1 MITTLTI
8 RNLGVI
14 EDASL
19 ELAGSLTAVTGET
32 GAGKTMV
39 VSSLGLL
46 LGQKA
51 DPGLVR
57 HGTDRAVVEA
67 VMSCDEQM
75 ARHVTEVGGDCED
88 GEVICNRQVLSS
100 RRSRAVLGGAR
111 VTAGQL
117 GSLTSQTITIHGQS
131 EQIRLTDP
139 AHQLLMLDRAGGE
152 EMAAAL
158 HDHHELWSRYTD
170 VAARLH
176 EATTGRDEKD
186 LQIEVLR
193 RRLDEFD
200 KVDPHPGEDD
210 ELLATS
216 RHMQVAQ
223 TLRESLQQADQFL
236 NGAQGEAELQ
246 PGALAL
252 VSQAAAQLAAMGD
265 EDPRAAGLAQRAQGI
280 EVDLTDLA
288 ADVARLAAESD
299 TGPGELDEVMARL
312 SAVQRL
318 LRSRATTLDDLLK
331 TTQQDRENLDH
342 LIGGDDDVDE
352 LTAQV
357 QQLKGQLA
365 ASASRLSAIRHR
377 TAARLHHDLTP
388 ELAALA
394 MPSARVEFQLDEAPM
409 GPTGTDAV
417 TIMLAANSGAAPASL
432 SKAASGGE
440 LSRVRLALEVV
451 LAGTESG
458 RTLVFDEIDSGV
470 GGSVGIEIGRRLA
483 ALATRHQ
490 VIVVTHLAQVAAFAD
505 THLVVTKAD
514 DGRIT
519 RSGVREVGE
528 ADRERELA
536 RMMSGMSGSQTAVDH
551 ARELLDLARGGQP
564 SRDSGL

>member
-1 MITTLTI
+1 
-8 RNLGVI
+8 
-14 EDASL
+14 
-19 ELAGSLTAVTGET
+19 
-32 GAGKTMV
+32 
-39 VSSLGLL
+39 
-46 LGQKA
+46 
-51 DPGLVR
+51 
-57 HGTDRAVVEA
+57 
-67 VMSCDEQM
+67 
-75 ARHVTEVGGDCED
+75 
-88 GEVICNRQVLSS
+88 
-100 RRSRAVLGGAR
+100 
-111 VTAGQL
+111 
-117 GSLTSQTITIHGQS
+117 
-131 EQIRLTDP
+131 
-139 AHQLLMLDRAGGE
+139 
-152 EMAAAL
+152 
-158 HDHHELWSRYTD
+158 
-170 VAARLH
+170 
-176 EATTGRDEKD
+176 
-186 LQIEVLR
+186 
-193 RRLDEFD
+193 
-200 KVDPHPGEDD
+200 
-210 ELLATS
+210 
-216 RHMQVAQ
+216 
-223 TLRESLQQADQFL
+223 
-236 NGAQGEAELQ
+236 
-246 PGALAL
+246 
-252 VSQAAAQLAAMGD
+252 MGD

-312 SAVQRL
+312 SAIQRL
-318 LRSRATTLDDLLK
+318 LRSRATTLDDLLT

-352 LTAQV
+352 LTEQV

-451 LAGTESG
+451 LAGSESG

-551 ARELLDLARGGQP
+551 ARELLDL
-564 SRDSGL
+564 SLIHI